1 MSNAEILC
9 MTTVARREMIIT
21 RVDVLTASN
30 VKTKPWMVLTGI
42 HFFISCKH
50 YGLFQLVI
58 GCALRSSMLREV
70 TDECT
75 DIMFFS
81 LKLLS

>member
-1 MSNAEILC
+1 MYDNSSPKGNDHHSSGRANGQQRQDQAMDGTHRYSL
-9 MTTVARREMIIT
+9 
-21 RVDVLTASN
+21 
-30 VKTKPWMVLTGI
+30 
-42 HFFISCKH
+42 FISCKH

-58 GCALRSSMLREV
+58 GCALKSSMLRKV